1 MLKRGGI
8 VFAKLESGTLVLEG
22 CCPYGEIQSQP

>member
-8 VFAKLESGTLVLEG
+8 VFAEFESGTLVLEG
-22 CCPYGEIQSQP
+22 CGPYGEIQSQP